1 MWKKEE
7 VPNRP
12 AGLQPDAPSRPERPT
27 PTGGPTDQATIGR
40 SISIRGDVTGDED
53 LFIQGRVEG
62 SVDLQQN
69 TVTVGPEGEVKASIV
84 GRVVTVEG
92 RVEGNIRAAEQVVLR
107 STAAVEGDIT
117 SPRLVLEDGARFR
130 GGVDM
135 GAGGDEGP
143 QGRGATLPQSRRRS
157 EPDAKAADRSAPEA
171 IGGSTDPDAS
181 ATDAAASV
189 RI

>member
-12 AGLQPDAPSRPERPT
+12 AGLQPDTPPRPERTAAPGAPT
-27 PTGGPTDQATIGR
+27 EQATIGR

-92 RVEGNIRAAEQVVLR
+92 RVEGNISAAEQVVLR

-117 SPRLVLEDGARFR
+117 APRLVLEDGARFR

-135 GAGGDEGP
+135 GAGGDRGS
-143 QGRGATLPQSRRRS
+143 QGRGATLAQSRKRS
-157 EPDAKAADRSAPEA
+157 EPDAKGADRSAAEA

-181 ATDAAASV
+181 ATDAAASA
-189 RI
+189 RL

>member
-12 AGLQPDAPSRPERPT
+12 AGLQPDTPPRPERAA
-27 PTGGPTDQATIGR
+27 PTGSPADRATIGR

-69 TVTVGPEGEVKASIV
+69 TVTVGPEGEVRASIV

-92 RVEGNIRAAEQVVLR
+92 RVEGNISAAEQVVLR
-107 STAAVEGDIT
+107 STAVVEGDIT
-117 SPRLVLEDGARFR
+117 APRLVLEDGARFR

-135 GAGGDEGP
+135 GAGDAPGP
-143 QGRGATLPQSRRRS
+143 QGRGASLPQSRKRS
-157 EPDAKAADRSAPEA
+157 EPDAKGADRSAPEA
-171 IGGSTDPDAS
+171 SGGSTGQGAG
-181 ATDAAASV
+181 ATDAAPAA